1 MAVDIKGALSGAALE
16 VGATS
21 KAARFELYDALG
33 NVIARKKNEDYGASE
48 YGLPVGGSNDGDFR
62 PIRVDRTGGIAT
74 AKYRPVTAYSL
85 YTAALPP
92 AWLAPAATFTVTHAL
107 ATGTLL
113 NAAATGA
120 ISSHASLISMKPLYK
135 MQRAPI
141 FSRHRAR
148 LIKGAANGQA
158 DIGLF
163 SSQAPAAAIQANGF
177 VFLYGADGT
186 LKPTVYQNSA
196 VIAQGSDFASLITGN
211 PSKYYVWGVLLG
223 DDDVTF
229 VVQDATT
236 GAIINEQTLQIN
248 DLDPRFGQSAYWF
261 QGARTFVTSAAANV
275 GLATQLYVADSQ
287 MGILDIDEG
296 KAWQDVMAGMGFG
309 TVVNPTVAL
318 TQLANYANTAAP
330 ASATLSNTT
339 AGYTTL
345 GGQFQF
351 AAVAGAETDYAL
363 FGFTVPAGVSL
374 HVDSIGIHTWNSGA
388 AVATTETLLQWF
400 MGDAAAVTL
409 AANSFRR
416 TLGAQAFPIGAAIG
430 ALAAPIEKE
439 FRTPFVVHSG
449 RIFHIGLKMP
459 RGTATASQII
469 RGTIDI
475 GGYFE

>member
-1 MAVDIKGALSGAALE
+1 MSVILKGIGGADAEVDATPKAVRVA
-16 VGATS
+16 
-21 KAARFELYDALG
+21 LYDAAG
-33 NVIARKKNEDYGASE
+33 NVISQKKGDAYGASE
-48 YGLPVGGSNDGDFR
+48 YGLPIGGSNDGFFR
-62 PIRVDRTGGIAT
+62 PIRVDRTGGVASS
-74 AKYRPVTAYSL
+74 KYRPVAAYSL

-92 AWLAPAATFTVTHAL
+92 AWLAPATTFTVSHAL

-120 ISSHASLISMKPLYK
+120 VSSHASLISMKPLTK
-135 MQRAPI
+135 MQHAPI

-158 DIGLF
+158 DIGLS
-163 SSQAPAAAIQANGF
+163 SSQAPGAAVLANGF

-196 VIAQGSDFASLITGN
+196 VIAQGNDFASLITSN
-211 PSKYYVWGVLLG
+211 PSKYYVWGVLL
-223 DDDVTF
+223 DDDNVTF
-229 VVQDATT
+229 VCQDPTS
-236 GAIINEQTLQIN
+236 GEIINEQTLQIN

-261 QGARTFVTSAAANV
+261 EHARTFVTSAAANV

-287 MGILDIDEG
+287 MGMLDIDEG
-296 KAWQDVMAGMGFG
+296 KSWRDVMAGMGYG
-309 TVVNPTVAL
+309 TVVNPTLAL
-318 TQLANYANTAAP
+318 TQLANYANSAAP
-330 ASATLSNTT
+330 ASATLSNTA

-363 FGFTVPAGVSL
+363 FAFTVPTGVSL
-374 HVDSIGIHTWNSGA
+374 HVDSVRIDTMNTGA

-416 TLGAQAFPIGAAIG
+416 TLGVQAFPIGAAIG
-430 ALAAPIEKE
+430 AVATPIDRQL
-439 FRTPFVVHSG
+439 RTPFVVHGG
-449 RIFHIGLKMP
+449 RILHIGLKMP

-469 RGTIDI
+469 RGVIDI

>member
-1 MAVDIKGALSGAALE
+1 MSLTIKGISGEDLEVDEFGAAF
-16 VGATS
+16 
-21 KAARFELYDALG
+21 AALRDPAG
-33 NVIARKKNEDYGASE
+33 NVIARKKNDAYGGTE
-48 YGLPVGGSNDGDFR
+48 YGLPIGGSNDGDFR
-62 PIRVDRTGGIAT
+62 PIRVDRSGGVASS
-74 AKYRPVTAYSL
+74 KYRPAASYSL

-92 AWLAPAATFTVTHAL
+92 AWLAPSATFTVSHAL

-120 ISSHASLISMKPLYK
+120 VSSHASLISMKPLTK

-148 LIKGAANGQA
+148 LIKGSANGQA
-158 DIGLF
+158 DIGLS
-163 SSQAPAAAIQANGF
+163 SSQAPAAAVLANGF

-196 VIAQGSDFASLITGN
+196 VIAQGADFASLISAN
-211 PSKYYVWGVLLG
+211 PSKYYVWGVLL
-223 DDDVTF
+223 DDDSVTF
-229 VVQDATT
+229 ICQDPST

-261 QGARTFVTSAAANV
+261 EHARTFVTSAAANA

-287 MGILDIDEG
+287 MGMLDIDEG
-296 KAWQDVMAGMGFG
+296 KPWQDVMAGMGFG

-330 ASATLSNTT
+330 ASAALSNTA

-363 FGFTVPAGVSL
+363 FAFTVPTGVSL

-400 MGDAAAVTL
+400 MGDALAVTL
-409 AANSFRR
+409 ATNSFRR
-416 TLGAQAFPIGAAIG
+416 TLGAQMFPIGAAIG
-430 ALAAPIEKE
+430 AMATPVEKE
-439 FRTPFVVHSG
+439 FRTPFVVHGG

-469 RGTIDI
+469 RGVVDI